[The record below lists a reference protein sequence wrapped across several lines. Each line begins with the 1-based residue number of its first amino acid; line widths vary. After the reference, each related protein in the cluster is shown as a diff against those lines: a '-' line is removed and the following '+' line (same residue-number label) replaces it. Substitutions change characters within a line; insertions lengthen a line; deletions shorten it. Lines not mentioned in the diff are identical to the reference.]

1 MDVEKYSGLLYVA
14 RVFSSSAPV
23 RAARPSFSEPITGD
37 ERFQVGDLRFA
48 HAANEF
54 FGGQD
59 DAQDIFALVRIA
71 VRAACEASID
81 RTRDEGDLPG
91 RAAGADEGARM
102 NEDGVSQLQARF
114 FFHLAHGGIERR
126 FSIGNAA
133 RHQIVSKRVV
143 AGDERAGAKLVR
155 KHDFVSDGIVS

>member
-1 MDVEKYSGLLYVA
+1 MTLAKRPKLAQEVQIRNFAGTPMDFEKYSGLLYVA

-71 VRAACEASID
+71 ERAACEAGID
-81 RTRDEGDLPG
+81 RTRDEGD
-91 RAAGADEGARM
+91 
-102 NEDGVSQLQARF
+102 
-114 FFHLAHGGIERR
+114 
-126 FSIGNAA
+126 
-133 RHQIVSKRVV
+133 
-143 AGDERAGAKLVR
+143 
-155 KHDFVSDGIVS
+155 